1 MWSYTLPPGTFL
13 QVLSH
18 CDACLLLS
26 SSPGGQVPA
35 DYETKAGA
43 ITLHCQILGGHAV
56 SEFVSQGPVSRNK
69 WNQVF
74 HERLEQVLSLCNAKL
89 LAGTL
94 CHKSS
99 LKARCAAT
107 SGTKL
112 ST

>member
-1 MWSYTLPPGTFL
+1 MWSYTLPPSTFL
-13 QVLSH
+13 QMLSH

-43 ITLHCQILGGHAV
+43 ITLHCQILGGPG
-56 SEFVSQGPVSRNK
+56 EPNK

-74 HERLEQVLSLCNAKL
+74 HERLKQVLSHCIANP

-94 CHKSS
+94 CHNLS
-99 LKARCAAT
+99 LKAR
-107 SGTKL
+107 
-112 ST
+112 